1 MMRYLLKLVSKV
13 LSGSFIIYWPRRTL
27 LPETSD
33 LMMETMCS
41 VRGVAGLT
49 NERPALVILTNP
61 RAGTNDG
68 DKSNPDPAQSHKM
81 TPQFLFPAFIGK
93 SRKEVK

>member
-1 MMRYLLKLVSKV
+1 
-13 LSGSFIIYWPRRTL
+13 
-27 LPETSD
+27 
-33 LMMETMCS
+33 MMETMFS
-41 VRGVAGLT
+41 VRVVTDLT
-49 NERPALVILTNP
+49 NKRPALGIRTNE

-93 SRKEVK
+93 SRKEEKY